1 LNPSGTTQSS
11 GAGDDGGLPVWVAPV
26 VVVVLL
32 GAAGGV
38 AVVRRRQQA

>member
-1 LNPSGTTQSS
+1 MDPSDTTE
-11 GAGDDGGLPVWVAPV
+11 AGDDGGLPVWVAPV

-38 AVVRRRQQA
+38 AVARRRQQP